1 MHFMVVKTDIGQL
14 MGVAELSF
22 YDVVLDLFNGKLD
35 LFKFQQSKD
44 KKTKD
49 KSTQNSPKAQK
60 P

>member
-1 MHFMVVKTDIGQL
+1 MVVKTDIGQL

-44 KKTKD
+44 KKTKR
-49 KSTQNSPKAQK
+49 
-60 P
+60 